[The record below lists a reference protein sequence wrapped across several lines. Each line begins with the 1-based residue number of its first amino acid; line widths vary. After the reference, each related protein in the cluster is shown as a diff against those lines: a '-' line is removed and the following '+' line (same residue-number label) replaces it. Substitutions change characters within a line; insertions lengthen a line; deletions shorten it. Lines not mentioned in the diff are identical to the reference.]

1 MRIFGFGNTDVVRG
15 QWPAAQRVSIRN
27 ADFWLWEHLDTA
39 TRLALEALYSVLLSA
54 VVQLAKVL
62 GKPSPVLTRA
72 ERRQQRENVIQ

>member
-1 MRIFGFGNTDVVRG
+1 MQHSTN
-15 QWPAAQRVSIRN
+15 PN
-27 ADFWLWEHLDTA
+27 LDTA